1 MLRPLFIG
9 LDCILDLRV
18 RICLRIWTAH
28 RSWTDGRLARQR
40 RNFGIEGR
48 VGVDECNRLK
58 AKPRVLGDVYLSL
71 HKGMEYIVYMCV
83 YHQSKYH
90 YIVRIYS
97 RRWPNFYDKTSDG
110 LHRPCSFALSL
121 SLSLSL
127 TFCLSVL
134 SFLLSLQPNLD
145 AYIGRT
151 VESLVN
157 GPTLSHPRE
166 NLVRSRTSWLRIRS
180 ILGLL
185 LLQDLKHVHPWLP
198 VAPTSSRASKATF
211 SQECSMTPHM

>member
-1 MLRPLFIG
+1 MNATDWRLNHGFWGMFI
-9 LDCILDLRV
+9 
-18 RICLRIWTAH
+18 
-28 RSWTDGRLARQR
+28 
-40 RNFGIEGR
+40 
-48 VGVDECNRLK
+48 
-58 AKPRVLGDVYLSL
+58 
-71 HKGMEYIVYMCV
+71 
-83 YHQSKYH
+83 YH
-90 YIVRIYS
+90 YIREWSTLFTSVCLSSEQVSLHSANLQSAMAKLLRQNI
-97 RRWPNFYDKTSDG
+97 RW
-110 LHRPCSFALSL
+110 FAQTLLGRSL

-157 GPTLSHPRE
+157 GPTLSNPRR

-185 LLQDLKHVHPWLP
+185 LLQDLKHFHPWLP